1 MMRVSAPGAS
11 AYRLGRMTNAFK
23 YLTSVLFVTIV
34 VQVALAGYGVFYT
47 LRKANK
53 TGSASESAFDHGYHA
68 HAILGTVILVVM
80 ILLVLAAL
88 VGKLGSTAV
97 RFSVALLVAG
107 ILQMVFAALGRSV
120 PVLGFLHVVNALA
133 IYAAAALLAHRTWT
147 TRSDP
152 ATAAA

>member
-1 MMRVSAPGAS
+1 
-11 AYRLGRMTNAFK
+11 MTNAFK
-23 YLTSVLFVTIV
+23 YLTSVLFAAVV

-47 LRKANK
+47 LHKANK
-53 TGSASESAFDHGYHA
+53 AGSASKSTFEHGFHA

-88 VGKLGSTAV
+88 AGRLGPAV
-97 RFSVALLVAG
+97 KFSVALLVAG

-147 TRSDP
+147 TRTDP
-152 ATAAA
+152 ASAAA